1 MIIYLVGMGCV
12 GKTTTGRLLAEK
24 LGFTF
29 FDLDEEVQEFYQ
41 KPIERIQNECLTMNE
56 FRERASV
63 V

>member
-29 FDLDEEVQEFYQ
+29 FDLDEEVQRKSQCSAGPTVFPEQ
-41 KPIERIQNECLTMNE
+41 
-56 FRERASV
+56 
-63 V
+63 